1 MLSLATAF
9 TLAMV
14 SPADDVQGNLVRIMY
29 VHVPAAWLAYL
40 AFLVTFVGS
49 VAYLLTRHLRW
60 DRIAAA
66 SAEIG
71 VYFTGLAIVLGMIWA
86 KPTWGVWWTWDAR
99 LTLTAI
105 MFFVYLGYLALRRTT
120 DDPIAR
126 ANRAAVLGVV
136 GAIQIPLVHFSVV
149 WWQDLHQPPSIIRP
163 DGPAIQDSM
172 MLVALHRRRA
182 GLHGRLRIA
191 HGEAHRTHSP
201 RRSARCRR
209 TSRPTNRS
217 QAKPSRHPISGGRH
231 ERLGLGRA
239 CLRRDVWQSCG
250 IRRVN
255 RVAYPQARRS
265 LGEIE

>member
-1 MLSLATAF
+1 MTAQTRNRWWPWAAIVLSLATAF

-29 VHVPAAWLAYL
+29 LHVPAAWLAYL

-49 VAYLLTRHLRW
+49 VAYLLTRHFRW

-149 WWQDLHQPPSIIRP
+149 WWRTLHQPPSIIRP

-172 MLVALHRRRA
+172 MLVALIVGVLA
-182 GLHGRLRIA
+182 FTVVYVSLMVKRIELIHLEDQRDA
-191 HGEAHRTHSP
+191 VERTADQPVAGEAVTAP
-201 RRSARCRR
+201 DLGG
-209 TSRPTNRS
+209 
-217 QAKPSRHPISGGRH
+217 PS
-231 ERLGLGRA
+231 
-239 CLRRDVWQSCG
+239 
-250 IRRVN
+250 
-255 RVAYPQARRS
+255 
-265 LGEIE
+265 